1 MELDYRLCAYDHENL
16 ITAARS
22 VLDHDNQWWIV
33 DVYLTDNEEASPDGH
48 RNEPEALRH
57 KFVQSLRERYPNDN
71 RPPDG
76 LIYERINFYEGYLNS
91 PRDALAAN
99 NWWAILEA
107 VVGSKKGKYLKQFF
121 KHQTLHQK
129 LNSLL
134 VIPGLWEGMRI
145 GLLHKVTAMHCDEPI
160 ACYWGLIFS
169 TFSRLVGGRDELLSL
184 IDGVTVDLLQS
195 RVPKVSSEDLRF
207 LEDNMKKG
215 RLFPNFSEAARRE
228 IWARLTTIDYPIPTL
243 KTFFKDRL
251 YLEVA
256 QCVMKRLFVQPQ
268 REKITIDQGVY
279 GKYDTPVPVSM
290 ALRQQSL
297 GNDLLEFWRFS
308 FQYGFEMTNY
318 QRLKW
323 SKDGEPEDLFD
334 QQSSDSSFLP
344 RQDIWRHFFALVRAR
359 AFQAPVTN
367 DTSLATVELPSPR
380 PCEYPEDISEE
391 IDVAKRCGKPYS
403 NTVEAD
409 RFALSAESLQQS
421 QIPARVTAGF
431 LRQSVFKAFFG
442 YLWNSN
448 GQTYGGDPP
457 ENNIDIQNDG
467 EQLNRGAVGGD
478 MIATQ
483 DMDVD
488 SESVTESPLAPSTAL
503 AHNALVVAPAADQ
516 PPSFCVMKIT
526 VGGTTESLGLP
537 IHEAFFSEFSS
548 GLFNNNFNVQQ
559 MDGRSITPDRCYWYY
574 LEFPSSQLHAV
585 FRKDQYPAYLS
596 TSTQM
601 STGSERGRIKERQ
614 QMTRAKRWLREQV
627 GKLPDLRNIDE
638 GES

>member
-22 VLDHDNQWWIV
+22 VLNHDNQWWIV

-48 RNEPEALRH
+48 RNEAEALRH
-57 KFVQSLRERYPNDN
+57 KFVQSLKERYPNDN

-76 LIYERINFYEGYLNS
+76 LIYERINFYEGHLNT

-99 NWWAILEA
+99 NWWAILES
-107 VVGSKKGKYLKQFF
+107 VIGSKKGKYLKQFF
-121 KHQTLHQK
+121 KHETLHQK

-160 ACYWGLIFS
+160 ACYWVLIFS

-195 RVPKVSSEDLRF
+195 RVPKVSNKDLRF
-207 LEDNMKKG
+207 LEDNMKNG
-215 RLFPNFSEAARRE
+215 RLFPNFSEADQRE
-228 IWARLTTIDYPIPTL
+228 IWARLTEIDYPIPTL

-256 QCVMKRLFVQPQ
+256 QCVMKRLFVQP
-268 REKITIDQGVY
+268 RSEKLTIDQGLY
-279 GKYDTPVPVSM
+279 RKFHHPVPVSM
-290 ALRQQSL
+290 ELRQQWL
-297 GNDLLEFWRFS
+297 GDDLLEFWRFS
-308 FQYGFEMTNY
+308 FQYGFELTHH

-323 SKDGEPEDLFD
+323 PKDPDPDDLFD
-334 QQSSDSSFLP
+334 PQSSESSFRP
-344 RQDIWRHFFALVRAR
+344 SQEIWHHFFALMRAR
-359 AFQAPVTN
+359 SFQAPVPN
-367 DTSLATVELPSPR
+367 DTSFATVELPSPK
-380 PCEYPEDISEE
+380 PCEYPEDTSEE

-421 QIPARVTAGF
+421 QNPVRVTAGF

-448 GQTYGGDPP
+448 GQTHGGDPP
-457 ENNIDIQNDG
+457 ENNTDIPNHSG
-467 EQLNRGAVGGD
+467 QLTRGDVFGD
-478 MIATQ
+478 VTAAQ
-483 DMDVD
+483 DMDAD
-488 SESVTESPLAPSTAL
+488 SGSVIESPLAPSTAL
-503 AHNALVVAPAADQ
+503 THNAVVVAPAADQ

-526 VGGTTESLGLP
+526 VGGTTRRLGLP

-548 GLFNNNFNVQQ
+548 GLFSNNFNVQQ
-559 MDGRSITPDRCYWYY
+559 MDGRSIAPDRCYRYY
-574 LEFPSSQLHAV
+574 LDFPSSQLHAV
-585 FRKDQYPAYLS
+585 FRKDQYPAYHS

-601 STGSERGRIKERQ
+601 GTGSERGRIRGHQ
-614 QMTRAKRWLREQV
+614 QMARAKIWLQEQV